1 MNQWCCKTAGI
12 MRATASRQNLMI
24 VIYHNPRC
32 SKSRAALERVQ
43 QFAHEHAMPLS
54 IVDYQATPL
63 TLSQLKA
70 LHRTLQGKRPVPVRD
85 MVRDGEDLFA
95 SLRLDEAEDDA
106 LLAALA
112 AHPSLL
118 QRPIVT
124 CNGRG
129 VIARPPEMA
138 EHVLTA

>member
-1 MNQWCCKTAGI
+1 
-12 MRATASRQNLMI
+12 
-24 VIYHNPRC
+24 
-32 SKSRAALERVQ
+32 
-43 QFAHEHAMPLS
+43 MPLS

-95 SLRLDEAEDDA
+95 SLRLDKAEDDA